1 MIISAV
7 KTRARRTTH
16 KYGVELSN
24 SVAHAK
30 ELDAATG
37 NTMWMDAMKKEM
49 ERFGIAIQVLEAE
62 RAPPGWS
69 KVTGHLDGLQS
80 SSQMGT

>member
-16 KYGVELSN
+16 KYGVELPN

-49 ERFGIAIQVLEAE
+49 GRFGIAIQVLEAE

-69 KVTGHLDGLQS
+69 KVTGHLDGLHS
-80 SSQMGT
+80 